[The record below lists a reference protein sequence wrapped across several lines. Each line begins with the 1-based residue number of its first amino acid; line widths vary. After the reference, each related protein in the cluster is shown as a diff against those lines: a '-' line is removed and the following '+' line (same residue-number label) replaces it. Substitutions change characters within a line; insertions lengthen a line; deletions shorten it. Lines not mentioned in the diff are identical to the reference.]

1 MNTLLQFCNECGALV
16 TQQATLCSYCGR
28 PPHAPLLSQ
37 VYGPQMQVQ
46 VSMPALPARAPAE
59 QLRPG
64 CLFAQRYRI
73 MSKVASG
80 GFGVIYKAQDL
91 DNHRRTVAIKQI
103 NLSMLSA
110 KEMIEATDAY
120 NREVAHLSK
129 LKHGNLPRIY
139 EYFTRSDSWYIVMD
153 FIAGETLEEKL
164 KKTYRKRLP
173 LQTVIDIGIAL
184 CDVLAYLHTQ
194 HPPIIFRDVKP
205 ANIMVT
211 RTGRVY
217 LVEFG
222 IARRYTPGRNK
233 DTGALGSPGYAA
245 PEQYGKAQTTEQT
258 DVYGLAA
265 TLQTLLTGKE
275 PLEIT
280 ISSEKQKRRIQ
291 KKIPRKIQPLLQQML
306 EWDSALRPRSMG
318 EVKERLQRLSSTPRR
333 QKVRRLLANMRKSVF
348 DALLF
353 TMLVIT
359 VSAFMELRNLW
370 LVLLTYIVLYFV
382 ALIVRLLKGGFF
394 VKGA

>member
-1 MNTLLQFCNECGALV
+1 
-16 TQQATLCSYCGR
+16 
-28 PPHAPLLSQ
+28 
-37 VYGPQMQVQ
+37 
-46 VSMPALPARAPAE
+46 
-59 QLRPG
+59 
-64 CLFAQRYRI
+64 
-73 MSKVASG
+73 
-80 GFGVIYKAQDL
+80 
-91 DNHRRTVAIKQI
+91 
-103 NLSMLSA
+103 
-110 KEMIEATDAY
+110 
-120 NREVAHLSK
+120 
-129 LKHGNLPRIY
+129 
-139 EYFTRSDSWYIVMD
+139 
-153 FIAGETLEEKL
+153 
-164 KKTYRKRLP
+164 
-173 LQTVIDIGIAL
+173 
-184 CDVLAYLHTQ
+184 
-194 HPPIIFRDVKP
+194 
-205 ANIMVT
+205 
-211 RTGRVY
+211 
-217 LVEFG
+217 FG

-370 LVLLTYIVLYFV
+370 LVLLTYIVFYFV

>member
-1 MNTLLQFCNECGALV
+1 
-16 TQQATLCSYCGR
+16 
-28 PPHAPLLSQ
+28 
-37 VYGPQMQVQ
+37 MQVQ

-217 LVEFG
+217 LVDFG